1 MREEIEEWLEPIGR
15 ETIFIDGFDMAIMGI
30 TEVDEGYKVCYDIG
44 RILELL
50 ILEHDMDEQEAIEYY
65 DFNIGG
71 AYVGPLTPI
80 FVQCVP

>member
-1 MREEIEEWLEPIGR
+1 MREEIEQWLEPIGR
-15 ETIFIDGFDMAIMGI
+15 ETIFVDGFDMAIMGI

-50 ILEHDMDEQEAIEYY
+50 VLEHDMDEQEAIEYY

>member
-1 MREEIEEWLEPIGR
+1 MREEIENWLEPLGR
-15 ETIFIDGFDMAIMGI
+15 ETLFADGFDMAIIGI
-30 TEVDEGYKVCYDIG
+30 TEVNEGYKVCYDIG

-50 ILEHDMDEQEAIEYY
+50 VIEHDMTEEEAIEYY

>member
-50 ILEHDMDEQEAIEYY
+50 VLEHDMDEQEAIEYY

>member
-1 MREEIEEWLEPIGR
+1 MREEIEAWLEPLGR
-15 ETIFIDGFDMAIMGI
+15 ETIFADGFDMAIIGI
-30 TEVDEGYKVCYDIG
+30 TEVNEGYKVCYDIG

-50 ILEHDMDEQEAIEYY
+50 VIEHDMTEEEAIEYY

-71 AYVGPLTPI
+71 AYMGPLTPI

>member
-1 MREEIEEWLEPIGR
+1 MREEIEAWLEPIGR
-15 ETIFIDGFDMAIMGI
+15 ETLFAEGFDMAIIGI
-30 TEVDEGYKVCYDIG
+30 TEVNEGYKVCYDIG

-50 ILEHDMDEQEAIEYY
+50 VIEHDMGEEEAIEYF

-71 AYVGPLTPI
+71 AYMGPLTPI

>member
-1 MREEIEEWLEPIGR
+1 MREEIEAWLEPIGR
-15 ETIFIDGFDMAIMGI
+15 ETLFAEGFDMAIIGI
-30 TEVDEGYKVCYDIG
+30 TEVNEGYKVCYDIG

-50 ILEHDMDEQEAIEYY
+50 VIEHDMTEEEAIEYY

>member
-1 MREEIEEWLEPIGR
+1 MREEIEQWLEPIGR

-50 ILEHDMDEQEAIEYY
+50 VLEHDMDEQEAIEYY

>member
-1 MREEIEEWLEPIGR
+1 MREEIEQWLEPIGR
-15 ETIFIDGFDMAIMGI
+15 ETIFVDGFDMAIMGI
-30 TEVDEGYKVCYDIG
+30 TEVDDGYKVCYDIG

-50 ILEHDMDEQEAIEYY
+50 VLEHDMDEQEAIEYY

>member
-1 MREEIEEWLEPIGR
+1 MREEIEQWLEPIGR
-15 ETIFIDGFDMAIMGI
+15 ETIFVDGFDMAIMGI

-50 ILEHDMDEQEAIEYY
+50 VLEHDMDEQEAIEYY

-80 FVQCVP
+80 CVQCVP

>member
-1 MREEIEEWLEPIGR
+1 MREEIEAWLEPLGR
-15 ETIFIDGFDMAIMGI
+15 ETLFAEGFDMAIIGI
-30 TEVDEGYKVCYDIG
+30 TEVNEGYKVCYDIG

-50 ILEHDMDEQEAIEYY
+50 VIEHDMGEEEAIEYF

>member
-1 MREEIEEWLEPIGR
+1 MREEIEAWLEPIGCD
-15 ETIFIDGFDMAIMGI
+15 TLFADGFDAAIMGI
-30 TEVDEGYKVCYDIG
+30 TEVNEGYRVCYDIG

-50 ILEHDMDEQEAIEYY
+50 VIEHDMGEEEAIEYF
-65 DFNIGG
+65 DFNIAG

>member
-1 MREEIEEWLEPIGR
+1 MREEIEQWLEPIGR
-15 ETIFIDGFDMAIMGI
+15 ETMFIDGFDMAIMGI

-50 ILEHDMDEQEAIEYY
+50 VLEHDMDEQEAIEYY

>member
-1 MREEIEEWLEPIGR
+1 MREEIEAWLEPLGR
-15 ETIFIDGFDMAIMGI
+15 ETLFAEGFDMAIIGI
-30 TEVDEGYKVCYDIG
+30 TEVNEGYKVCYDIG

-50 ILEHDMDEQEAIEYY
+50 VIEHDMGEEEAIEYF

-71 AYVGPLTPI
+71 AYMGPLTPI

>member
-1 MREEIEEWLEPIGR
+1 MREEITDWLEAIDAGAM
-15 ETIFIDGFDMAIMGI
+15 FADGFDAAIIGI
-30 TEVDEGYKVCYDIG
+30 TEVDRGYRVCYDIG

-50 ILEHDMDEQEAIEYY
+50 VIEHDMTEEEAIEYY

>member
-1 MREEIEEWLEPIGR
+1 MREEIETWLEAIDAVAL
-15 ETIFIDGFDMAIMGI
+15 FADGFDMAIIGI
-30 TEVDEGYKVCYDIG
+30 TEVEGGYRVCYDIG

-50 ILEHDMDEQEAIEYY
+50 VIEHDMTEEEAIEYY

-80 FVQCVP
+80 FVQCAL

>member
-1 MREEIEEWLEPIGR
+1 MREEIEAWLEPIGR
-15 ETIFIDGFDMAIMGI
+15 KTLFADGFDAAIMGI
-30 TEVDEGYKVCYDIG
+30 TEVNEGYRVCYDIG

-50 ILEHDMDEQEAIEYY
+50 VIEHDMGEEEAIEYF

-71 AYVGPLTPI
+71 AYMGPLTPI

>member
-15 ETIFIDGFDMAIMGI
+15 ETIFVDGFDMAIMGI